1 MKFKLQLDNKFV
13 SLFSDVMKA
22 KKRYETGLEKLQSAQ
37 SQVTIA
43 LNFASCNVNILM
55 SDLLVICQV
64 SAMQAELEALQP
76 QLIQAGKEVDEI
88 MVIIEKDSVEVAKKE
103 KVKQQLMLL
112 KDTSK
117 KSRTLLTFS
126 KRVPIN
132 HFIII

>member
-55 SDLLVICQV
+55 SDLVICQV